1 LTVKILFM
9 VIEVSVELSGAQ
21 ILLQS
26 LADEG
31 VEYIFG
37 YPGGAVL
44 HIYDAI
50 FQQEAVKHILVRH
63 EQGATH
69 AADGYARATGKPGVV
84 LVTSGPGATNA
95 VTGIATAYLDSIPMV
110 VISGQVSSPVIGSDA
125 FQEVDMVGITRPC
138 VKHNFLVKDVTKL
151 AETIKKAFYVATTG
165 RPGPVV
171 VDIPKDI
178 TAPNITVPYKYPKK
192 VSLRSYNPVVN
203 VAKEQ
208 IKAAVELLLSAN
220 KPMIYAGGGVVLGE
234 ASSELTDFTRHLGYP
249 ITNTLMGLGAYP
261 ATDKQF
267 VGMLGMHGTYEAN
280 MAMHESDVIIA
291 IGARFDDRVT
301 GKLDEFCPYAKIIH
315 IDIDPA
321 SISKTIKKI
330 AIPIVG
336 DVKPVLKQLLECL
349 KESKKKP
356 NKKAL
361 ETWWQQIDEWRAV
374 QSLEYD
380 RSSDLIKP
388 QFVIEQLYQVTKG
401 DAYVTSDV
409 GQHQMW
415 AAQYYPFDKPRR
427 WINSGGLGTMGFG
440 LPAAI
445 GVKLAFP
452 DADVACVTGEA
463 SIQMCIQELST
474 ALQFKTPVKIINLN
488 NRYMG
493 MVRQWQEFSYESRY
507 SHSYMDTIPDF
518 VKLAEAYGHVGIRID
533 KPEEVRPALEQAF
546 AMKDR
551 TVFLDIMT
559 DRTENVYPM
568 IEAGKGHH
576 DMKLRVALG
585 TSTDR
590 ELA

>member
-1 LTVKILFM
+1 
-9 VIEVSVELSGAQ
+9 VELNGAQ
-21 ILLQS
+21 IVIQS
-26 LADEG
+26 LKDEG

-44 HIYDAI
+44 HLYDAI
-50 FQQEAVKHILVRH
+50 FQQDDVEHILVRH

-95 VTGIATAYLDSIPMV
+95 VTGIATAYMDSIPMV
-110 VISGQVSSPVIGSDA
+110 IISGQVPSPVIGSDA

-138 VKHNFLVKDVTKL
+138 VKHNFLVKDVSKL
-151 AETIKKAFYVATTG
+151 AETIKKAFHVATTG

-171 VDIPKDI
+171 IDIPKDI
-178 TAPNITVPYKYPKK
+178 TDPRIKVSYKYPKK
-192 VSLRSYNPVVN
+192 VTIRSYNPEVN
-203 VAKEQ
+203 GDKEQ
-208 IKAAVELLLSAN
+208 IKKAVELLLTAQ
-220 KPMIYAGGGVVLGE
+220 KPIIYSGGGVVLGE
-234 ASSELTDFTRHLGYP
+234 ASKELINFAQTLGFP
-249 ITNTLMGLGAYP
+249 VTNTLMGLGAYP

-301 GKLDEFCPYAKIIH
+301 GKLDEFCPYAQIIH
-315 IDIDPA
+315 IDVDPA
-321 SISKTIKKI
+321 SISKTVKV
-330 AIPIVG
+330 AIPVVG
-336 DVKPVLKQLLECL
+336 DVKPVLKQMLEL
-349 KESKKKP
+349 IKDSKKKP
-356 NKKAL
+356 SKKAL
-361 ETWWQQIDEWRAV
+361 ESWWNQIDQWRAV
-374 QSLEYD
+374 QCLQYD
-380 RSSDLIKP
+380 RESRLIKP
-388 QFVIEQLYQVTKG
+388 QYVIEQLYQVTKG
-401 DAYVTSDV
+401 EAYVTSDV

-452 DADVACVTGEA
+452 DSDVACVTGDA

-474 ALQFKTPVKIINLN
+474 ALQYKTPVKIINLN
-488 NRYMG
+488 NSYMG

-507 SHSYMDTIPDF
+507 SHSYMDTIPEF
-518 VKLAEAYGHVGIRID
+518 VKLAEAYGHVGMRVD
-533 KPEEVRPALEQAF
+533 KPEDVRPALEEAF

-551 TVFLDIMT
+551 TVFMDILT

-568 IEAGKGHH
+568 IESGKGHH
-576 DMKLRVALG
+576 DMTLRVAPG

>member
-1 LTVKILFM
+1 M
-9 VIEVSVELSGAQ
+9 ELSGAQ
-21 ILLQS
+21 ILVQS
-26 LADEG
+26 LIDEG

-44 HIYDAI
+44 HLYDAL
-50 FQQEAVKHILVRH
+50 FQQDEIKHILVRH

-95 VTGIATAYLDSIPMV
+95 VTGIATAYMDSIPLV
-110 VISGQVSSPVIGSDA
+110 VISGQVSLPVIGSDA
-125 FQEVDMVGITRPC
+125 FQEVDMIGITRPC
-138 VKHNFLVKDVTKL
+138 VKHNYLVKDVTKL

-178 TAPNITVPYKYPKK
+178 TAPNIKVPYKYPKK
-192 VSLRSYNPVVN
+192 VSIRSYNPVV
-203 VAKEQ
+203 AGHKGQ
-208 IKAAVELLLSAN
+208 IKKAVDLLLGAQ
-220 KPMIYAGGGVVLGE
+220 KPIIYSGGGVILGE
-234 ASSELTDFTRHLGYP
+234 ASKELTEFTHTLGYP
-249 ITNTLMGLGAYP
+249 ITNTLMGLGAFP

-267 VGMLGMHGTYEAN
+267 IGMLGMHGTYEAN

-301 GKLDEFCPYAKIIH
+301 GKLDLFCPFAKIIH
-315 IDIDPA
+315 IDVDPA
-321 SISKTIKKI
+321 SISKTVKVD
-330 AIPIVG
+330 IPIVG
-336 DVKPVLKQLLECL
+336 EVKPVLEQMLEL
-349 KESKKKP
+349 IRESHKIP
-356 NKKAL
+356 HKKAL
-361 ETWWQQIDEWRAV
+361 EPWWNQIEQWRAV
-374 QSLEYD
+374 NCLEYD
-380 RSSDLIKP
+380 RESRLIKP
-388 QFVIEQLYQVTKG
+388 QYVIEQLYEVTKG

-415 AAQYYPFDKPRR
+415 AAQYYHFDKPRR

-463 SIQMCIQELST
+463 SVQMCIQELST
-474 ALQFKTPVKIINLN
+474 ALQYKTPIKIINLN

-507 SHSYMDTIPDF
+507 SHSYMDTIPEF
-518 VKLAEAYGHVGIRID
+518 VKLAEAYGHVGMRID
-533 KPEEVRPALEQAF
+533 KPEEVRPALEKAF
-546 AMKDR
+546 AMRDR
-551 TVFLDIMT
+551 TVFLDIIT

>member
-1 LTVKILFM
+1 M
-9 VIEVSVELSGAQ
+9 ELSGAE
-21 ILLQS
+21 IVVQS
-26 LADEG
+26 LKDEG

-44 HIYDAI
+44 HLYDAI
-50 FQQEAVKHILVRH
+50 FQQEDVKHILVRH

-95 VTGIATAYLDSIPMV
+95 VTGIATAYMDSIPLV
-110 VISGQVSSPVIGSDA
+110 VISGQVPSPVIGSDA

-178 TAPNITVPYKYPKK
+178 TDPNIKIPYKYPKK
-192 VSLRSYNPVVN
+192 ISIRSYNPSVSGH
-203 VAKEQ
+203 KGQ
-208 IKAAVELLLSAN
+208 IKKAVDMLLEA
-220 KPMIYAGGGVVLGE
+220 KRPMIYSGGGVVLGE
-234 ASSELTDFTRHLGYP
+234 ASRELTDFVRLLGYP
-249 ITNTLMGLGAYP
+249 VTNTLMGLGAYP
-261 ATDKQF
+261 ATDKHF
-267 VGMLGMHGTYEAN
+267 IGMLGMHGTYEAN

-301 GKLDEFCPYAKIIH
+301 GKLDLFCPYAKIIH
-315 IDIDPA
+315 IDVDPS
-321 SISKTIKKI
+321 SISKTVRVDV
-330 AIPIVG
+330 PIVG
-336 DVKPVLKQLLECL
+336 EVKPVLEQMLELL
-349 KESKKKP
+349 KADKKKP
-356 NKKAL
+356 EKKAL
-361 ETWWQQIDEWRAV
+361 ETWWQQIEGWR
-374 QSLEYD
+374 SIKCLEYD
-380 RSSDLIKP
+380 RESSLIKP
-388 QFVIEQLYQVTKG
+388 QYVVEQLYEVTRG
-401 DAYVTSDV
+401 DAYITSDV
-409 GQHQMW
+409 GQHQMY
-415 AAQYYPFDKPRR
+415 AAQFYHFDKPRR

-452 DADVACVTGEA
+452 EADVACVTGEA

-474 ALQFKTPVKIINLN
+474 ALQYNTPVKIINLN

-493 MVRQWQEFSYESRY
+493 MVRQWQEFSYQSRY
-507 SHSYMDTIPDF
+507 SHSYMDAIPEF
-518 VKLAEAYGHVGIRID
+518 VKLAEAYGHVGMRID
-533 KPEEVRPALEQAF
+533 KPEQVRPALEEAF
-546 AMKDR
+546 ALKDR
-551 TVFLDIMT
+551 TVFLDVIT

-576 DMKLRVALG
+576 DMKLRHMPGLA
-585 TSTDR
+585 DR

>member
-1 LTVKILFM
+1 M
-9 VIEVSVELSGAQ
+9 ELNGAQ
-21 ILLQS
+21 IVVQS
-26 LADEG
+26 LKDEG

-44 HIYDAI
+44 HLYDAI
-50 FQQEAVKHILVRH
+50 FQQDDIKHILVRH

-95 VTGIATAYLDSIPMV
+95 VTGIATAHLDSIPMV
-110 VISGQVSSPVIGSDA
+110 VISGQVSLPVIGSDA

-138 VKHNFLVKDVTKL
+138 VKHNFLVKDVTQL
-151 AETIKKAFYVATTG
+151 AETIKKAFHLATTG

-178 TAPNITVPYKYPKK
+178 TDPRIKVPYKYPKK
-192 VSLRSYNPVVN
+192 VNMRSYNPAVTGH
-203 VAKEQ
+203 KGQ
-208 IKAAVELLLSAN
+208 IKKAVDLLLNAQ
-220 KPMIYAGGGVVLGE
+220 KPIIYSGGGVVLSE
-234 ASSELTDFTRHLGYP
+234 ASKELTELTRLLGYP

-261 ATDKQF
+261 ATDNQF
-267 VGMLGMHGTYEAN
+267 IGMLGMHGTYEAN
-280 MAMHESDVIIA
+280 MAMHESDVILA
-291 IGARFDDRVT
+291 VGARFDDRVT

-321 SISKTIKKI
+321 SISKTVKVD
-330 AIPIVG
+330 IPIVG
-336 DVKPVLKQLLECL
+336 DVKTVLEQMLEVIKEHKQ
-349 KESKKKP
+349 KP
-356 NKKAL
+356 HKKAL
-361 ETWWQQIDEWRAV
+361 EAWWQQIDQWRALNC
-374 QSLEYD
+374 LEYD
-380 RSSDLIKP
+380 RESRLIKP
-388 QFVIEQLYQVTKG
+388 QYVIEQLYEVTKG
-401 DAYVTSDV
+401 DAYITSDV
-409 GQHQMW
+409 GQHQMY
-415 AAQYYPFDKPRR
+415 AAQYYHFDKPRR

-445 GVKLAFP
+445 GVKLAHP

-474 ALQFKTPVKIINLN
+474 ALQYNTPVKIINLN

-518 VKLAEAYGHVGIRID
+518 VKLAEAYGHVGMLIEN
-533 KPEEVRPALEQAF
+533 PEDVRPALEEAF

-551 TVFLDIMT
+551 TVFLDFKT

-568 IEAGKGHH
+568 IEAGKAHH
-576 DMKLRVALG
+576 DMKLRVAPG

>member
-1 LTVKILFM
+1 M
-9 VIEVSVELSGAQ
+9 ELSGAQ

-50 FQQEAVKHILVRH
+50 FQQEVVKHILVRH

-95 VTGIATAYLDSIPMV
+95 VTGIATAYMDSIPMV

-192 VSLRSYNPVVN
+192 ICLRSYNPVVN

-208 IKAAVELLLSAN
+208 IKAAAELLLSAN

-374 QSLEYD
+374 ESLEYD
-380 RSSDLIKP
+380 RTSDLIKP

-415 AAQYYPFDKPRR
+415 AAQYYLFDKPRR

-493 MVRQWQEFSYESRY
+493 MVRQWQEFSYQSRY